1 LLVSLKTD
9 LELGVNL
16 KSYRLKSP
24 VSE

>member
-24 VSE
+24 VS